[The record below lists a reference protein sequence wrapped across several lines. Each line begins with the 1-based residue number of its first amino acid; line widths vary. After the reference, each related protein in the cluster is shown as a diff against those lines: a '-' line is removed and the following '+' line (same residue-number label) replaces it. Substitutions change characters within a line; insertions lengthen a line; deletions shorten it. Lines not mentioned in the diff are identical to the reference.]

1 MDLRQFKFTG
11 GEEIICEVV
20 QWPDEEVDTMVVRRA
35 MKIVSVEDIE
45 EGLRYYTFKPWMSM
59 NNDPEMLTVV
69 NPYHIIS
76 ENTPAKAAED
86 SFYDVVKEMR
96 EFGAEEELENSLFT
110 QDSDSSSNVIEFNKK
125 LLH

>member
-20 QWPDEEVDTMVVRRA
+20 QWPNDENDTMVVRRA
-35 MKIVSVEDIE
+35 MKIIALDDVE

-59 NNDPEMLTVV
+59 NNDPEMLSIV
-69 NPYHIIS
+69 NPYHVVS
-76 ENTPAKAAED
+76 ENKPGKAAEE
-86 SFYDVVKEMR
+86 SFYEIVKEMR
-96 EFGAEEELENSLFT
+96 EFGAEEDLENKLFT
-110 QDSDSSSNVIEFNKK
+110 QDSESSSNVIEFNKK